1 MPSSPSTHST
11 TGSSSSASAARS
23 SSGRVGSALVSQP
36 RLLQNQC
43 RSPSP
48 FTIRRSCFASPRQH
62 APRRSPSNSPI
73 LFRLSPPACATAF
86 ERASPP
92 AHLTRSSARWPQS
105 AAARSSSQSAQSP
118 SGARSSSSDQSP
130 GLGAAAPVSL
140 ASPLPARI
148 LFCASPRLT
157 SIRLSAPGDLTRAS
171 VPAQQSAAAAL
182 AAADASPSP
191 ASASPAAPVFKPPQ
205 PRPAGVDPVSS
216 APTTASPVSAACP
229 SLHPHAPVQGRRR
242 LP

>member
-1 MPSSPSTHST
+1 MRISKTDPPSPQSAADSK
-11 TGSSSSASAARS
+11 TGSSSSSAAAART
-23 SSGRVGSALVSQP
+23 SSGRVGGALVSQP
-36 RLLQNQC
+36 RLLQIPL
-43 RSPSP
+43 S
-48 FTIRRSCFASPRQH
+48 AH
-62 APRRSPSNSPI
+62 NSSI
-73 LFRLSPPACATAF
+73 LFCLSPPAAAF

-130 GLGAAAPVSL
+130 GLGAAAQVSL
-140 ASPLPARI
+140 ACPLPARI

-216 APTTASPVSAACP
+216 ARTTASPVSAACP